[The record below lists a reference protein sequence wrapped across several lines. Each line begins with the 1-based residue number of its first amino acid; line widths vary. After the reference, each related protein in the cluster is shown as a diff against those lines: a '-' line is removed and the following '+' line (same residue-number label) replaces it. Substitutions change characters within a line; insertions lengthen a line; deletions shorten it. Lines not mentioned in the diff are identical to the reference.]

1 MIRILIA
8 EDHQSVVD
16 GVKLTVNNEPDM
28 DLVGSV
34 ADGVQLVEQTAIL
47 LPDVIITDIRM
58 PKMSG
63 VEATREIAKRFPNIP
78 VIAFS
83 MFDNPEVFAQM
94 KQAGAKGYLLKIASL
109 VTLVEAIRV
118 VAEGDYFFDPLLL
131 KNALPHPEL
140 MLSQRERDIVRCIG
154 QGKSSQEIAD
164 TLFISKDT
172 VNTHRKNILKKI
184 QAYGMTDLVRFALEL
199 NLEM

>member
-1 MIRILIA
+1 MIRVLIA

-16 GVKLTVNNEPDM
+16 GVKLALNNEPDLC
-28 DLVGSV
+28 LVGSV
-34 ADGVQLVEQTAIL
+34 TDGVQLLEQTAIL
-47 LPDVIITDIRM
+47 TPDVVITDIRM
-58 PKMSG
+58 PNMSG

-109 VTLVEAIRV
+109 ATLVDAIRV
-118 VAEGDYFFDPLLL
+118 VAAGDYFFDPLLM
-131 KNALPHPEL
+131 KSALPNPEL
-140 MLSQRERDIVRCIG
+140 MLSPRERDIVRCIG

-164 TLFISKDT
+164 TLFISKET

-184 QAYGMTDLVRFALEL
+184 QEYGMSDLVRFAMEL
-199 NLEM
+199 NLET

>member
-1 MIRILIA
+1 MIRVLIA

-16 GVKLTVNNEPDM
+16 GVKLALNNEPDLC
-28 DLVGSV
+28 LVGSV
-34 ADGVQLVEQTAIL
+34 TDGVQLLEQTAIL
-47 LPDVIITDIRM
+47 KPDVVITDIRM
-58 PKMSG
+58 PNMSG
-63 VEATREIAKRFPNIP
+63 VEATREIIKQFPDMP

-109 VTLVEAIRV
+109 ATLVDAIRV
-118 VAEGDYFFDPLLL
+118 VAAGDYFFDPLLM
-131 KNALPHPEL
+131 KSALPHPEL
-140 MLSQRERDIVRCIG
+140 MLSPRERDIVRCIG

-164 TLFISKDT
+164 TLFISKET

-184 QAYGMTDLVRFALEL
+184 QEYGMSDLIRFAMEL
-199 NLEM
+199 NLET